1 MLRDE
6 FNWMD
11 YLKKDP
17 MLRHR
22 ERNIGSVENPY
33 FIMEDT
39 LPGLLND
46 GNVIQKINMYV
57 ISKKWGL
64 PFAGG
69 WMEQPA
75 WIMEIFNVLDDVE
88 VKYGKRTTN
97 R

>member
-6 FNWMD
+6 YDWTSFIKNNV
-11 YLKKDP
+11 
-17 MLRHR
+17 LRHR

-33 FIMEDT
+33 FIMEDK
-39 LPGLLND
+39 LPEILND
-46 GNVIQKINMYV
+46 REVRKKINMYV

-75 WIMEIFNVLDDVE
+75 WIMEIFNTLDNIE
-88 VKYGKRTTN
+88 IKHGQRTTN
-97 R
+97 S